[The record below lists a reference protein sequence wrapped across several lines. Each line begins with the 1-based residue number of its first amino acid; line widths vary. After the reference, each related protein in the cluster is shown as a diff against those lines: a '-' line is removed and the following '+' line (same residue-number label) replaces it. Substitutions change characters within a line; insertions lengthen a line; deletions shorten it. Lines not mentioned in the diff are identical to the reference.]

1 MAAGVNEV
9 ATEVHLIIKQ
19 VTQILDQ
26 SWASQ

>member
-9 ATEVHLIIKQ
+9 ATEVHIIIKQ

-26 SWASQ
+26 PWAS

>member
-1 MAAGVNEV
+1 MATGVNEV

-26 SWASQ
+26 PWAS